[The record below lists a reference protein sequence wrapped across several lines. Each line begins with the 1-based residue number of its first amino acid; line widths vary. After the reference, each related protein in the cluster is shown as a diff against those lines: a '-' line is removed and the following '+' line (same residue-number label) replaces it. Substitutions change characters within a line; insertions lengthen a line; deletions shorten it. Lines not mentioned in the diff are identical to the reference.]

1 MKKTK
6 RIKIGNLYIGG
17 GEPIRVQSMTNTPTE
32 DVKATISQTKRLE
45 DAGCEIV
52 RVAVPTMEAAK
63 RIKEIKRK
71 ITVPL
76 VADIHFDYRFALE
89 AVKSG
94 VDKIRI
100 NPGNIGADW
109 KVKEVVKVC
118 RERHIPIRV
127 GANSGSINK
136 KILRKYGGPS
146 TEALFESVR
155 KEIEILE
162 NAEFADIVISVKS
175 TDLETLIE
183 ANELVSSHYDYPL
196 HIGLT
201 EAGPIPEGIVK
212 STLGIG
218 LLLKEGIGDTIRVSL
233 TADPV
238 FEVYTAYSILQ
249 TLNIR
254 VERPEIIS
262 CPTCGR
268 IEIDMD
274 KLIKE
279 VRNALQNV
287 KKPIKVAVLGCSVNG
302 PGEAKEADIGIA
314 GGIHT
319 GIIFRKGK
327 IVRNVNEEELINAFK
342 EELDKLLKEDL
353 NAHESG

>member
-1 MKKTK
+1 MKKTRK
-6 RIKIGNLYIGG
+6 IRIGNIFIGG

-32 DVKATISQTKRLE
+32 DVGSTVAQINRLE

-52 RVAVPTMEAAK
+52 RVAVPTIEAAQK
-63 RIKEIKRK
+63 IKEIKRK
-71 ITVPL
+71 ITIPL
-76 VADIHFDYRFALE
+76 VADIHFDYKLALE
-89 AVKSG
+89 AVRNG

-100 NPGNIGADW
+100 NPGNIGGAR
-109 KVKEVVKVC
+109 KVKKVVEACK
-118 RERHIPIRV
+118 EYHIPIRV
-127 GANSGSINK
+127 GANSGSINR
-136 KILRKYGGPS
+136 KILDRYGGP
-146 TEALFESVR
+146 TAEALFESVR
-155 KEIEILE
+155 GEIEILE
-162 NAEFADIVISVKS
+162 NEEFTDIVVSVKS
-175 TDLETLIE
+175 TDLDTLIK

-238 FEVYTAYSILQ
+238 YEVYTAYSILQ
-249 TLNIR
+249 ALNIR
-254 VERPEIIS
+254 MERPEIIS

-279 VRNALQNV
+279 VRAVLQNV

-302 PGEAKEADIGIA
+302 PGEAREADIGIA
-314 GGIHT
+314 GGTHT

-327 IVRNVNEEELINAFK
+327 IVRNVKEEDLINTFK

-353 NAHESG
+353 NAHES